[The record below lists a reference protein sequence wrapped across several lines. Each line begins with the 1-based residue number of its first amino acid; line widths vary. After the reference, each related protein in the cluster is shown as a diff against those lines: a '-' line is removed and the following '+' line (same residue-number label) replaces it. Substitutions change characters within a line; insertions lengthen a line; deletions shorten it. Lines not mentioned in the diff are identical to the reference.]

1 MGVLIA
7 NIFIC
12 SCCASPQIIASA
24 DWNWSGLFVNFVGP
38 TEDTVLVLV
47 LYSCTSTVLYWW
59 VTGILS
65 DSKGNHRICEQP
77 LGSVG
82 ILPCWKRD
90 DENSQNKH
98 PTRKLSAK
106 WGKVKGW
113 INLWPAIQL
122 WFGWLVGNGANECRR
137 IISGSIDHH
146 PLWVESSLE
155 KNPPANWRMANPVLA
170 IPRSLGAKRSM
181 QLVRSLIINLD
192 NIIQGEKSFPPL

>member
-1 MGVLIA
+1 MM
-7 NIFIC
+7 
-12 SCCASPQIIASA
+12 
-24 DWNWSGLFVNFVGP
+24 
-38 TEDTVLVLV
+38 
-47 LYSCTSTVLYWW
+47 
-59 VTGILS
+59 
-65 DSKGNHRICEQP
+65 RI
-77 LGSVG
+77 V
-82 ILPCWKRD
+82 K
-90 DENSQNKH
+90 NKH

-122 WFGWLVGNGANECRR
+122 WFGWSVGNGANECRR